1 MGRKMQT
8 EKLVDVFVLT
18 GRRIGRYRV
27 AIAGSGDEKLAEGR
41 AIEAAIREG
50 DAGESD
56 RSRMVAVVRKPATTH

>member
-1 MGRKMQT
+1 MGCQMQT

-27 AIAGSGDEKLAEGR
+27 NLAGSGDEKLAEGS